1 VELKANQTNTKEWQ
15 KARAELLQNFSKAV
29 KDINPDIVILS
40 DYGKGIFVGGAE
52 NISSPIIQYC
62 NQRGINTIVDPKTVN
77 KDFWR
82 GCTILK
88 PNADWAKAFYDKYH
102 TEEGKKS
109 VQWSEESEFIQ
120 REIGCDSVV
129 LTDSGNGVCVYSEG
143 ESCFYSSPIL
153 SKNRPVI
160 RSVIGAGDCF
170 CAFFTTAY
178 ALGIHLEGAVQV
190 AFNGANAYIED
201 KHNNPVTPYRFWK
214 WHNPIEA
221 KKVTVDKLVEI
232 KQTMPNLTW
241 VWTNGCYDI
250 MHPGHLKTFTEAK
263 KLGDKVIV
271 GLNTDESIK
280 LLKGDSRPILSY
292 AEREE
297 QLAHLQYVDFIVP
310 IPDKTPAD
318 IIREIRP
325 DKIVKGGDYNKQDIA
340 GIDVVGENNI
350 HLVPLLPGVS
360 TSKII
365 EKVKNG

>member
-1 VELKANQTNTKEWQ
+1 
-15 KARAELLQNFSKAV
+15 
-29 KDINPDIVILS
+29 
-40 DYGKGIFVGGAE
+40 
-52 NISSPIIQYC
+52 
-62 NQRGINTIVDPKTVN
+62 
-77 KDFWR
+77 
-82 GCTILK
+82 
-88 PNADWAKAFYDKYH
+88 
-102 TEEGKKS
+102 
-109 VQWSEESEFIQ
+109 
-120 REIGCDSVV
+120 
-129 LTDSGNGVCVYSEG
+129 
-143 ESCFYSSPIL
+143 
-153 SKNRPVI
+153 
-160 RSVIGAGDCF
+160 
-170 CAFFTTAY
+170 
-178 ALGIHLEGAVQV
+178 
-190 AFNGANAYIED
+190 
-201 KHNNPVTPYRFWK
+201 
-214 WHNPIEA
+214 
-221 KKVTVDKLVEI
+221 
-232 KQTMPNLTW
+232 
-241 VWTNGCYDI
+241 

-280 LLKGDSRPILSY
+280 LLKGESRPILSY